1 LVKSSPAARK
11 ARTTPSIGKAS
22 TAAPRRRGGPRP
34 GVDSAATRAA
44 IVAAAAEAFSRH
56 GFAGVVVNDIA
67 RAAGVNKAMIYYHF
81 ADKLALYREIVRDML
96 RHAGASVAAVAG
108 SSDTPERKI
117 ERWIETFVTL
127 GEERPYFPP
136 LMMRELA
143 EGAPHLDHDTFAL
156 IRHVIGAFA
165 RIVADGQRSGAFR
178 PVNPIL
184 AYITLLAPLM
194 FNAARERAAAQ
205 PGRGE
210 LPMFVEVSHAELTR
224 HMQQVALR
232 MLHKD

>member
-1 LVKSSPAARK
+1 
-11 ARTTPSIGKAS
+11 
-22 TAAPRRRGGPRP
+22 
-34 GVDSAATRAA
+34 
-44 IVAAAAEAFSRH
+44 VAAAAEAFSRH
-56 GFAGVVVNDIA
+56 GFAGVGVDDIA
-67 RAAGVNKAMIYYHF
+67 RTAGVNKAMIYYHF
-81 ADKLALYREIVRDML
+81 ADKLALYREVVRDML
-96 RHAGASVAAVAG
+96 RHAGTSVAAIAG

-117 ERWIETFVTL
+117 ERWIETFVAL
-127 GEERPYFPP
+127 GEQRPYFPP

-143 EGAPHLDHDTFAL
+143 EGAPHLDLDTFAL

-165 RIVADGQRSGAFR
+165 RIVADGQQSGVFR
-178 PVNPIL
+178 AVNPIL

-194 FNAARERAAAQ
+194 FNVARERAAAQ
-205 PGRGE
+205 PGRGD

>member
-1 LVKSSPAARK
+1 VARDLTNQLVNTAVRPHPP
-11 ARTTPSIGKAS
+11 TP
-22 TAAPRRRGGPRP
+22 TRRPRRGGPRR
-34 GVDSAATRAA
+34 GIDSAATRAA
-44 IVAAAAEAFSRH
+44 IFAAAAEAFSRQ
-56 GFAGVVVNDIA
+56 GFNGVVVDEIA

-81 ADKLALYREIVRDML
+81 EDKLALYREIVRDML
-96 RHAGASVAAVAG
+96 RAAGAGVTAIADSA
-108 SSDTPERKI
+108 DPPEQKI
-117 ERWIETFVTL
+117 ARWVETFVAL

-136 LMMRELA
+136 LMLRELA

-156 IRHVIGAFA
+156 IRHLIGAFG
-165 RIVADGQRSGAFR
+165 RILAEGQHAGVFR

-205 PGRGE
+205 PGRGDF
-210 LPMFVEVSHAELTR
+210 PMFVTVPHADVIR

-232 MLHKD
+232 MLHPD

>member
-1 LVKSSPAARK
+1 M
-11 ARTTPSIGKAS
+11 
-22 TAAPRRRGGPRP
+22 
-34 GVDSAATRAA
+34 
-44 IVAAAAEAFSRH
+44 AAAAEAFSRH
-56 GFAGVVVNDIA
+56 GFAGVGVDDIA
-67 RAAGVNKAMIYYHF
+67 RTAGVNKAMIYYHF
-81 ADKLALYREIVRDML
+81 TDKLALYREIVRDML
-96 RHAGASVAAVAG
+96 RHAGTTVAAIAA
-108 SSDTPERKI
+108 SAETPERKI
-117 ERWIETFVTL
+117 ERWIETFVAL
-127 GEERPYFPP
+127 GEDRPYFPP

-165 RIVADGQRSGAFR
+165 RIVAEGQQSGVFR
-178 PVNPIL
+178 AVNPIL

-205 PGRGE
+205 PGRGG